1 MRKHAIMITDDSEP
15 DRYLLKRLIK
25 RTSFTGD
32 IIEAADGAEALDLLR
47 DRGEKYVAQS
57 EYYPPVLIFLDINM
71 PIMGGFEFLEKFD
84 KLRRE
89 RIGLKSVVFTMFS
102 SSERKEDR
110 ERANSYDCVGGYVTK
125 GSLSKESLQSLIDS
139 YCIG

>member
-1 MRKHAIMITDDSEP
+1 MRKYAIMITDDSEP

-25 RTSFTGD
+25 KTSFKGD
-32 IIEAADGAEALDLLR
+32 IIEAANGAEAMDFLCNR
-47 DRGEKYVAQS
+47 EEIYAAQS
-57 EYYPPVLIFLDINM
+57 DYFPPVLIFLDINM

-84 KLRRE
+84 KLRSE
-89 RIGLKSVVFTMFS
+89 RIELKSVVFTMFS
-102 SSERKEDR
+102 SSGREEDI

-139 YCIG
+139 YCSG